1 MTSNQN
7 GMGLVASFLPSAI
20 ACILHVAILHLATTV
35 SSRRS
40 ADGTSQ
46 GQQTVH
52 PPTPLIGVTSEN
64 SEVVEVTSERP
75 SEHEI
80 PSASLHERTQL
91 VPRKG
96 TAGKLSQDEVIAT
109 FLATFLREE
118 IYVSPKY
125 EKTNLLKDEGHEII
139 TRFLSEL
146 SLAVSRKDLV
156 GRDSNDDIV
165 YAQKRIARI
174 NYVISTKPKKSETSR
189 DVTPAIETL
198 PQEILLEIFDVYRL
212 DSLKHSQLG
221 GRPWAWHRLAHV
233 CQRWRD
239 IIFASSRYL
248 DLKVFCTYGTPVRE
262 ILSSSLLNLPIIVR
276 YGGFPGSSLLTAD
289 DEDGI
294 IALLDHPSRICEVQL
309 TTTAPLLEMA
319 AAPMQQPFSVL
330 EYLHLS
336 TRTGPGLVLPSEFG
350 GTPRLRI
357 LRMVGVALPALP
369 KFLLSAQD
377 LVSLQLEELP
387 SIGYTLDALR
397 FCLPEMTRLKT
408 LRIHFLSPS
417 SRPALASTLQ
427 SPESHPVLHY
437 LNYIEFHGASEYLES
452 LLSTISAPF
461 LKYIHMALFNQL
473 IFHTPQFPQL
483 SQFILRTETQR
494 SPTHATIHCS
504 VAEISVTLS
513 KPGIPHH
520 LALRIL
526 CKDLD
531 WQISSMAELCEG
543 LSPTLS
549 RVEQLNI
556 SATSTFS
563 PGGQDEMDLT
573 QLEFPDLFRQFINV
587 KRLFITGGSVW
598 HVAGSLGPITGQLA
612 VTVLPAL
619 REIYVRK
626 HAELAP
632 AQSGLAPFIGARD
645 HSAHSVAIRSLES
658 DPDQNPQ
665 PPSDRGHT
673 TPTGSRTSRI
683 RGSDPAV
690 VPEIGVR
697 DIREH
702 LRRNPHLFAIRSL
715 FQLVPYYQPLISQS
729 DNEEASENLAE
740 FSQDLLDMHPGQ
752 ESEVKLLQ
760 RLAHSPAFT
769 SQLPGRIA
777 QIVSIPAVVRRND
790 MVVMY
795 ERLSTAW
802 WWATFARMW
811 AHSSTTVAYQNTL
824 SALRDILVAGLTT
837 RLLYTF
843 FGRLGPRLHV
853 PLEYSS
859 YLLERG
865 RLELAVEAI
874 EHGKALI
881 WSEMFGLYPSMGR
894 LRSVN
899 PNLADRL
906 ARFTEGLE
914 AIETSGAQEDADTEA
929 FSLAFEKLQ
938 ELLKGRQEVFQQ
950 IRALPGFANFM
961 KDIPFRTLRNA
972 AAQGP
977 IIIINHC
984 HWRCDILII
993 LHNSPP
999 SLIPTNEGFY
1009 ELASNLESRLK
1020 DARRYH
1026 GVDSIQYATVLAD
1039 TLAALYELVGRPVI
1053 SRLQDLGIQEQSRI
1067 WWYPT
1072 SVFCSL
1078 PLHAMGPVPS
1088 TDGHERYFS
1097 DMYVCSYTPTLGAL
1111 IQSQGSPAL
1120 NPDPQHSLLLVA
1132 QPEDSLPGV
1141 RGEMKIVQ
1149 GLQIPVTTLSSAEV
1163 TKTAVLENL
1172 KNHTLAHFACHGNLG
1187 EEGPLESEIQLPGG
1201 GRLTL
1206 RDIVNSQLPLGE
1218 VVFLSTCHTAGSTD
1232 VDDPTEGLNIAAAM
1246 QYQVFR
1252 SVIGTM
1258 WEMADTD
1265 GRDISKFFYRY
1276 LLAHRDE
1283 SHGVPL
1289 GERSAR
1295 ALQKA
1300 VRAIRRKRGVTLDR
1314 WVNWV
1319 HYGARK

>member
-7 GMGLVASFLPSAI
+7 GMGLVASFLPLAI
-20 ACILHVAILHLATTV
+20 ACILHVAILHIFSTV

-52 PPTPLIGVTSEN
+52 PPTPLIGVTSETP
-64 SEVVEVTSERP
+64 EVVEVTSERP

-109 FLATFLREE
+109 FFATFLSEE

-125 EKTNLLKDEGHEII
+125 EKTSPLKDEGHEII
-139 TRFLSEL
+139 TRLLSEL
-146 SLAVSRKDLV
+146 SLAVSPKDLV
-156 GRDSNDDIV
+156 GRDSNDDVV
-165 YAQKRIARI
+165 YTQERIARV
-174 NYVISTKPKKSETSR
+174 NYVLCTKPKKSETSR
-189 DVTPAIETL
+189 KVTPAIETL

-212 DSLKHSQLG
+212 DSLKQSQIG

-233 CQRWRD
+233 CQRWRF

-294 IALLDHPSRICEVQL
+294 VALLDHPSRIREVQL
-309 TTTAPLLEMA
+309 TTTAPLLEKA
-319 AAPMQQPFSVL
+319 AILVQQPFSVL

-336 TRTGPGLVLPSEFG
+336 TRTEPGLVLPSEFG
-350 GTPRLRI
+350 SAPRLRI

-369 KFLLSAQD
+369 KLLLSAQD

-397 FCLPEMTRLKT
+397 FCLPEMTLLKT

-417 SRPALASTLQ
+417 SRPALASTFQ
-427 SPESHPVLHY
+427 SQKSHPDLDY

-461 LKYIHMALFNQL
+461 LKYIHMAFFNQL
-473 IFHTPQFPQL
+473 IFHTPQLPQL
-483 SQFILRTETQR
+483 CQFILRTKTQR
-494 SPTHATIHCS
+494 SPIHATIHCS
-504 VAEISVTLS
+504 EAEISVILS

-549 RVEQLNI
+549 HVEQLNI
-556 SATSTFS
+556 SAAPTLF
-563 PGGQDEMDLT
+563 PRGQDETDLT
-573 QLEFPDLFRQFINV
+573 QLEFSDLFRQFIDV
-587 KRLFITGGSVW
+587 KRLCITGGSVR
-598 HVAGSLGPITGQLA
+598 HVAGALGPIAGQLP
-612 VTVLPAL
+612 VTFLPVL
-619 REIYVRK
+619 REIYVGN
-626 HAELAP
+626 HAELAST
-632 AQSGLAPFIGARD
+632 QSALAPFIAARKD
-645 HSAHSVAIRSLES
+645 SAHPIVVRSLEP

-665 PPSDRGHT
+665 PSSDRGRT
-673 TPTGSRTSRI
+673 TSTSTGSSTSRF
-683 RGSDPAV
+683 RRSDPSVA
-690 VPEIGVR
+690 PEIGVR

-702 LRRNPHLFAIRSL
+702 LRRNPHMLAIRSL
-715 FQLVPYYQPLISQS
+715 FQLVPYYPPLIPQN
-729 DNEEASENLAE
+729 DKEEANENLAE
-740 FSQDLLDMHPGQ
+740 ISRDLLDMHPGQ
-752 ESEVKLLQ
+752 ESEVKLFQ

-769 SQLPGRIA
+769 SHLPGKIA
-777 QIVSIPAVVRRND
+777 QIVSIPAVVRRSD
-790 MVVMY
+790 VVVMY
-795 ERLSTAW
+795 ERLGTAW

-824 SALRDILVAGLTT
+824 SALRGILVAGLTT

-865 RLELAVEAI
+865 RLELAVETI

-881 WSEMFGLYPSMGR
+881 WSEMFGLYSSMGR

-914 AIETSGAQEDADTEA
+914 AIETSETQEDADSDA
-929 FSLAFEKLQ
+929 FTLAFEKLQ
-938 ELLKGRQEVFQQ
+938 ELLKGRQEVFQE

-961 KDIPFRTLRNA
+961 MDIPFRTLRNA
-972 AAQGP
+972 AAKGP

-993 LHNSPP
+993 LHDSPP

-1009 ELASNLESRLK
+1009 ELSSNLESRLK
-1020 DARRYH
+1020 DARRY
-1026 GVDSIQYATVLAD
+1026 GLDSSQYDTVLRD
-1039 TLAALYELVGRPVI
+1039 TLAELYELVGRPVI
-1053 SRLQDLGIQEQSRI
+1053 SRLQDLDIQEQSRI

-1078 PLHAMGPVPS
+1078 PLHAMGPVSS

-1111 IQSQGSPAL
+1111 IQSRGSPAL
-1120 NPDPQHSLLLVA
+1120 NPDPQYSLLLVA
-1132 QPEDSLPGV
+1132 QPEDSLPGLQE
-1141 RGEMKIVQ
+1141 EMKIVQ
-1149 GLQIPVTTLSSAEV
+1149 RLQMPVTTLSSAEV

-1172 KNHTLAHFACHGNLG
+1172 QNHTLAHFACHGNLG
-1187 EEGPLESEIQLPGG
+1187 EEGPLDSAIRLPGG

-1206 RDIVNSQLPLGE
+1206 RDIVNSQLPLGR
-1218 VVFLSTCHTAGSTD
+1218 VAFLSTCHTAESTD

-1258 WEMADTD
+1258 WEMADPD
-1265 GRDISKFFYRY
+1265 GRDISKPFYRY

-1300 VRAIRRKRGVTLDR
+1300 VRVIRRKRGVTLER

-1319 HYGARK
+1319 HYGA